1 MAQSTADILFHQITA
16 LPLPEQ
22 VKLQARLTAK
32 LQAKDKPKVKY
43 VDPIP
48 VPDPIPNQLW
58 MVEHAHE
65 YGGQWVALDRGRLI
79 AHGPN
84 AAEVYAAADADG
96 AYLPLV
102 TYIVPADAPPFA
114 GI

>member
-1 MAQSTADILFHQITA
+1 MSQSTADILFKQITE

-22 VKLQARLTAK
+22 LKLQARLAAK
-32 LQAKDKPKVKY
+32 LQAKDNPRVKY

-48 VPDPIPNQLW
+48 VPDPIPNQRW
-58 MVEHAHE
+58 MTEHAHE
-65 YGGQWVALDRGRLI
+65 YGGQWVALDSGRLI